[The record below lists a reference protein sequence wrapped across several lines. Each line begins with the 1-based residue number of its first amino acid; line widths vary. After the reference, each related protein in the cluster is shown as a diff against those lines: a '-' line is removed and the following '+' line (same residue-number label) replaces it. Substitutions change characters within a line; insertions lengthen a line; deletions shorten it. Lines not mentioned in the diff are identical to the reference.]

1 MERWEDQGIVLSVRP
16 HGESGAVLRVL
27 SEHHGLCAGYVRGA
41 HGSKMRGALEPG
53 NGLAL
58 VWQSRTHGQLGSFT
72 LELLDNPGAVLLGDA
87 LRLGALQSACALCD
101 AALPEGEGHPGLFHG
116 LRALLAA
123 LAGPVWAQTY
133 VMWEIALLKELGF
146 ALDLKQCAGGGRRDD
161 LAYVSP
167 KTGRAVSAEKGQAY
181 QDRLLVLPQ
190 FLRLKP
196 SPLIPLPPFK
206 PGASSEGRGKDAEYQ
221 GEGDDVL
228 SGLKL
233 TGYFL
238 EHWAF
243 AHHTRGLPEARLR
256 LMARMQKEIEGA
268 QNAA

>member
-16 HGESGAVLRVL
+16 HGENGAVLRVL

-41 HGSKMRGALEPG
+41 QSSKMRGTLEPG

-58 VWQSRTHGQLGSFT
+58 VWQSRTEGQLGSFSV
-72 LELLDNPGAVLLGDA
+72 ELIDNPGAVLLGDA

-101 AALPEGEGHPGLFHG
+101 AALPEQEGHPGLFHG
-116 LRALLAA
+116 LRALLTA
-123 LAGPVWAQTY
+123 LDGPVWLQAY
-133 VMWEIALLKELGF
+133 VIWEIALLKELGF
-146 ALDLKQCAGGGRRDD
+146 ALDLGRCAGGGRRDD

-190 FLRLKP
+190 FLGGP
-196 SPLIPLPPFK
+196 
-206 PGASSEGRGKDAEYQ
+206 ASADEAADI
-221 GEGDDVL
+221 DC
-228 SGLKL
+228 GLKL
-233 TGYFL
+233 SGYFL

-256 LMARMQKEIEGA
+256 FMNRMAQTLGSSRESLIVASG
-268 QNAA
+268 